1 MARSALLLGLLL
13 ASLARG
19 QETSTPNVL
28 LIISDDQGYGDYGF
42 TGHPVIQTPHLDRL
56 AERSLVF
63 ERGYVASPLC
73 RPSLASIATG
83 LHAHQHG
90 VLANDVDPRKRAES
104 NVPVVR
110 AFQSHPSLM
119 TVLGEAGYR
128 THQSG
133 KWWEGSFADGGFSH
147 GMTHGDPA
155 RRGRHGDEGLKIGRQ
170 GLAPITEFIDE
181 ALAAEDPFF
190 LWYAPLLPHRP
201 HNPPER
207 LLEDYLK
214 LGMPEPIA
222 TYRAMCTWFDETC
235 GALLGYLDE
244 KDLTDDTLV
253 VLVTDNGWLQM
264 PDTSGFAPRSTSP
277 RRSWPSGRRPFECG
291 WLRPATRCSTSWPSE

>member
-42 TGHPVIQTPHLDRL
+42 MGHPVIQTPHLDRL

-110 AFQSHPSLM
+110 AFQSHSSLM

-133 KWWEGSFADGGFSH
+133 KWWEGSFADGGFSD

-155 RRGRHGDEGLKIGRQ
+155 RRGL
-170 GLAPITEFIDE
+170 
-181 ALAAEDPFF
+181 
-190 LWYAPLLPHRP
+190 
-201 HNPPER
+201 
-207 LLEDYLK
+207 
-214 LGMPEPIA
+214 
-222 TYRAMCTWFDETC
+222 
-235 GALLGYLDE
+235 
-244 KDLTDDTLV
+244 
-253 VLVTDNGWLQM
+253 
-264 PDTSGFAPRSTSP
+264 
-277 RRSWPSGRRPFECG
+277 
-291 WLRPATRCSTSWPSE
+291 